1 MAASMLWDTCPKM
14 ITIADKSFET
24 QPLSWLQCGK
34 NPVKTEGC
42 WNNSWLLPFEF
53 L

>member
-14 ITIADKSFET
+14 ITIADKSFKK
-24 QPLSWLQCGK
+24 QRLFRLCNGK